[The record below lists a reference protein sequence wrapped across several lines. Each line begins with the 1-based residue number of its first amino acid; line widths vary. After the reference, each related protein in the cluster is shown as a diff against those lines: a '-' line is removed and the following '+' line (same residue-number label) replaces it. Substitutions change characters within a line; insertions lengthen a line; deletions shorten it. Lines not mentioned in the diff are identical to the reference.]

1 MFGRSMIPDSMPV
14 VGDFTNNQE
23 EEFQVF
29 GAGIHEDA
37 KKEGTEQFALF
48 GCAEVAEVDRPN

>member
-37 KKEGTEQFALF
+37 KKEGTE
-48 GCAEVAEVDRPN
+48 